1 MLLVL
6 QVLLTAGATG
16 AGTGT
21 LLNSTRDENFKRF
34 HTSCFVVVL
43 CVGMFLDAVEC
54 F

>member
-34 HTSCFVVVL
+34 HTSCFVVL
-43 CVGMFLDAVEC
+43 CFGMFLDAVEC